1 MASHWAE
8 MDLIA
13 GPRTGLLSAQLHFW
27 ESGSQ
32 IRRSLWERMLDVNAR
47 F

>member
-1 MASHWAE
+1 MSSHWAG
-8 MDLIA
+8 MDLIEE
-13 GPRTGLLSAQLHFW
+13 PRTGLLSAQLQVW

-32 IRRSLWERMLDVNAR
+32 MRRSLWERMLDVHAR